1 MSATTN
7 FLAVDLGASSG
18 RVMLGQ
24 WDGARFDLHELHRFV
39 NQPVQVLGA
48 LHWDAL
54 RLWGEIKTGIARY
67 AAQFDTPLAG
77 IGVDTWGVDF
87 ALLDRAG
94 RLIGN
99 PISYRD
105 PRTDGMIERVFAIVP
120 RHQVFAQTGIQVMPI
135 NTLYQL
141 MSLAGDPWLADADS
155 LLLMPD
161 LFHYWM
167 TGVKAV
173 EYTNASTT
181 QMLDCRA
188 RRWATELLE
197 QLKIPTHFLPPTV
210 APGTIL
216 GNLLPDLLSET
227 GLRGP
232 APVIAPGSHDTA
244 SAVAAIPGLDASSAY
259 ISSGT
264 WSLVGVE
271 IAQPILS
278 DAALE
283 LNITNEGGVADT
295 IRLLKNVAG
304 LWLIQE
310 SQRQWQR
317 EGTLYDWE
325 ALLALAGQATPFASL
340 IDPDAAEFLH
350 AGDMPARIRAF
361 CAHTGQ
367 PVPESVGAIVRC
379 CLESLALRY
388 RWVIEALERV
398 AGLEVAT
405 IRVGGG
411 GSQNQMLCQF
421 TADACQRAVVTGP
434 VEATALGNVMIQ
446 AIATGYLPDI
456 AAGRRAIAASIE
468 QRTFEP
474 GAAATWQV
482 AFARFGRLLQA

>member
-1 MSATTN
+1 M
-7 FLAVDLGASSG
+7 
-18 RVMLGQ
+18 
-24 WDGARFDLHELHRFV
+24 
-39 NQPVQVLGA
+39 QVLGA
-48 LHWDAL
+48 LHWDVL
-54 RLWGEIKTGIARY
+54 RLWGEIKTGMARY
-67 AAQFDTPLAG
+67 AAQFDAPLAG

-94 RLIGN
+94 RLLGN
-99 PISYRD
+99 PVTYRD
-105 PRTDGMIERVFAIVP
+105 PRTDGMIERVFATRAAP
-120 RHQVFAQTGIQVMPI
+120 PGLRPDRHPGHADQHA
-135 NTLYQL
+135 L
-141 MSLAGDPWLADADS
+141 SAHELAGDPWLAAADS

-161 LFHYWM
+161 LFHYWL

-181 QMLDCRA
+181 QMLDCRE

-197 QLKIPTHFLPPTV
+197 QLKLPTHFLPPTV

-216 GNLLPDLLSET
+216 GDLLPDVLSET

-232 APVIAPGSHDTA
+232 VPVIAPGSHDTA
-244 SAVAAIPGLDASSAY
+244 SAVAAIPGLDAGSAY

-283 LNITNEGGVADT
+283 LNFTNEGGVAGT

-304 LWLIQE
+304 LWLVQE

-325 ALLALAGQATPFASL
+325 ALLALADQAAPFAQ
-340 IDPDAAEFLH
+340 PDRPRRGRVSARRRH
-350 AGDMPARIRAF
+350 AARIRAF
-361 CAHTGQ
+361 CARTGQ
-367 PVPESVGAIVRC
+367 PVPDSVGAIVRC
-379 CLESLALRY
+379 CLESLALKY

-398 AGLEVAT
+398 AGLEIAT
-405 IRVGGG
+405 IRVVGG

-421 TADACQRAVVTGP
+421 TADACRRAVVTGP

-474 GAAATWQV
+474 GAAAAWQA
-482 AFARFGRLLQA
+482 AFARFERLLSA